1 MLLFSRFKG
10 LDDKPDSINYTI
22 VGASFKLAA
31 VLSRYP
37 FQVGL
42 VEIKVASEKTSG
54 LVVLA
59 ESFGHSVFKD
69 SLSFPVRWSRVRAV
83 EATTNACLRVAV
95 YITPLE
101 ENPSE
106 KDINQGTLVCSTWIH
121 RYPMKIFGKSL
132 EHMGKSRR
140 EMPHKHHYKFIKFYD
155 VRETDAALKALNHSD
170 IAGKRIR
177 LEPNRPGGARRKCIV
192 LYSRPYYALLLDP
205 TCTCSRKWEGFTTLG
220 FNVHSLGEALDN
232 QPINRPSVGSNNQG
246 VQNEERDE
254 ENDEDIDLEKIFGL
268 WINALISIVLC

>member
-1 MLLFSRFKG
+1 MLLFSRFRG
-10 LDDKPDSINYTI
+10 PDDKPDSINYTI

-83 EATTNACLRVAV
+83 EATTNACLR
-95 YITPLE
+95 

-121 RYPMKIFGKSL
+121 RYPMKIFDKSL
-132 EHMGKSRR
+132 EHMGKSMR
-140 EMPHKHHYKFIKFYD
+140 EIPHKHHYKFIKFYD
-155 VRETDAALKALNHSD
+155 VREVDAALKGLNHSD

-177 LEPNRPGGARRKCIV
+177 LEPSRLGGAHQKCIV
-192 LYSRPYYALLLDP
+192 LSSRPYYALLLDP
-205 TCTCSRKWEGFTTLG
+205 TCTCSRKWKGSTTLG

-232 QPINRPSVGSNNQG
+232 QPINCPSVGSNNQG